1 MWFEVLLVVL
11 IVLYIWNKGVDKIHL
26 RHVIQIA
33 IVAVVALLIY
43 RYLKDKI

>member
-11 IVLYIWNKGVDKIHL
+11 IVLYIWKKGTDKIGL
-26 RHVIQIA
+26 KQVLQIA
-33 IVAVVALLIY
+33 ITAVVALLIY